1 MFAKSRNVS
10 LKAKPDTRPR
20 LKIASLKIDNTTL
33 GLSLLLLVVIIG
45 FSLAMPGRFFSDAT
59 FMSVAFQLPE
69 LGLLTLAMFIP
80 ILSGGLNLC
89 IIATANLTS
98 LLMAWVFL
106 TWLPPDAS
114 MAMQAVWLT
123 LALVGAMI
131 LALVIG
137 MLTGALVAYVGAHP
151 ILVTLATMTM
161 VNGVGIY
168 LAGHRAL
175 YRRGN
180 PARRAGSADYL
191 PADCSLNRGVFRTH
205 PPR

>member
-123 LALVGAMI
+123 RVWVRSPG
-131 LALVIG
+131 
-137 MLTGALVAYVGAHP
+137 
-151 ILVTLATMTM
+151 
-161 VNGVGIY
+161 
-168 LAGHRAL
+168 
-175 YRRGN
+175 
-180 PARRAGSADYL
+180 
-191 PADCSLNRGVFRTH
+191 
-205 PPR
+205 